1 MRKPPIKFGASPSEE
16 DENGRILAKKLEE
29 SRRKTSPR
37 KEVTP
42 APAKKPKAQPPQKSP
57 TPKAAKK
64 AGGLKSSEIISI
76 RVSVANTVEE
86 KAAKKAK
93 TLGVELDYL
102 KLTLIDR
109 TRKIVGDDFNTA
121 KSGIERKVI
130 DYTLHYPKPSNTWA
144 RITLTLPAGTVGK
157 LRTLTND
164 TLKVHKKSTLVRA
177 LFHAAF
183 EKTLDEL

>member
-1 MRKPPIKFGASPSEE
+1 M
-16 DENGRILAKKLEE
+16 
-29 SRRKTSPR
+29 
-37 KEVTP
+37 
-42 APAKKPKAQPPQKSP
+42 
-57 TPKAAKK
+57 
-64 AGGLKSSEIISI
+64 
-76 RVSVANTVEE
+76 ANAIEE
-86 KAAKKAK
+86 KAAIKAK

-109 TRKIVGDDFNTA
+109 TRKVLADDFNTA

-164 TLKVHKKSTLVRA
+164 KLEVHKKSTLVRA
-177 LFHAAF
+177 LFHAVF

>member
-16 DENGRILAKKLEE
+16 DENGRLLAKKLEE
-29 SRRKTSPR
+29 SRRKTNPR

-42 APAKKPKAQPPQKSP
+42 APAKKPKAQPSQNSS
-57 TPKAAKK
+57 TPKAKKK
-64 AGGLKSSEIISI
+64 AGGLKSVEIISI
-76 RVSVANTVEE
+76 RVSVANAVEE
-86 KAAKKAK
+86 KAATKAGS
-93 TLGVELDYL
+93 LGVEFDYL

-109 TRKIVGDDFNTA
+109 TRKILADDFSTA

-157 LRTLTND
+157 LRALTKD
-164 TLKVHKKSTLVRA
+164 KLDVHKKSTLVRA
-177 LFHAAF
+177 LFHAAL
-183 EKTLDEL
+183 EKILDEL